1 MEGIFTGFAI
11 IGVVIAVGY
20 VAARLRLGGPD
31 ARTALNRIGFFVASP
46 ALLFTV
52 IADADVGE
60 LFQAPLLVQAI
71 AAVAVAA
78 VFVVVNL
85 LWLRRPATEA
95 TIGAVS
101 AGYVNAN
108 NIGLPVAVYVLGD
121 PAAVVPVILLQLLI
135 LAPVTLLVLDAQ
147 TSGRVSVGFVLAQPV
162 RNPII
167 LGSLAGAVVSLTG
180 WSVPAPVLAP
190 LEILGGAAVPMILL
204 AFGMSLHGSRP
215 FQQPGG
221 RTAVVV
227 ASVLKAVVMPAVAFV
242 LARYAFGLDP
252 AQVATAV
259 TLAALPV
266 AQNVYNY
273 AARFRTGELLARDT
287 ILVTTV
293 ASPVVLLVSSLLL
306 HTG

>member
-1 MEGIFTGFAI
+1 MEGILTGFAI
-11 IGVVIAVGY
+11 IGVVIGVGY

-31 ARTALNRIGFFVASP
+31 AGTALNRIGFFVASP

-52 IADADVGE
+52 IARADVGE
-60 LFQAPLLVQAI
+60 LFQAPLLVQA
-71 AAVAVAA
+71 VAA
-78 VFVVVNL
+78 VTMAGAFVVLNL
-85 LWLRRPATEA
+85 LWLRRPAAEA

-101 AGYVNAN
+101 SGYVNAN

-121 PAAVVPVILLQLLI
+121 PAAVVPVILLQLLV

-147 TSGRVSVGFVLAQPV
+147 TSGRVSVRFVLSQPV

-167 LGSLAGAVVSLTG
+167 LGSLAGAVVSVTG

-204 AFGMSLHGSRP
+204 AFGMSLHGARP

-221 RTAVVV
+221 RSAVVV
-227 ASVLKAVVMPAVAFV
+227 AATLKAVVMPAVTFV
-242 LARYAFGLDP
+242 LARYVVGLDA

-273 AARFRTGELLARDT
+273 AARFRTGEMLARDT
-287 ILVTTV
+287 VLVTTI